1 MKRYLLA
8 GIGLL
13 LTVYSCG
20 GSLQSGGDVPAQI
33 SYNEVDRSYL
43 VFDPF
48 SAEADQPLGIP
59 FPNDL
64 FWASGTRGDSYVYI
78 DTSSVSDPAEKL
90 LFEAIN
96 KLQIKGL
103 SPNTPILIPL
113 SSDKPLEMNSLS
125 GKFLLVDLTAL
136 EELYPLFVFG
146 NLSEDEKEELF
157 STLLQS
163 SRLYPSQDGR
173 FLKFYPVKPL
183 EAGHRYLFVLL
194 DGIKDVDGKEL
205 LPAQIYDEVEGDTP
219 LNDARLEA
227 LRESYRE
234 LYQSVFPALSQLLG
248 VELNRDTVLEAFTFT
263 TADKTLSLKDLS
275 SVEKVAE
282 GEESS
287 LEITGLPYSQIDSD
301 YRTFDPQD
309 ITVSPLYGVLKFI
322 ISQPQLVDTLR
333 SQRLFPAFDIRKL
346 NEFFALLKAGQPFDI
361 NDFVKFI
368 PVYIGNG
375 ENYSGTVYIFQ
386 HGLGS
391 DRTRAEN
398 LTGDITYPVVA
409 IDLPYHG
416 DYTKL
421 TENSDFECGEGKCY
435 LTANVGADR
444 VNIYQSVF
452 NLRLLE
458 LLLRSGVYDINGDGT
473 GDTVQTVDFVGVSM
487 GAITGSI
494 YARFGTPDKVVLN
507 VGGGN
512 YVSIIDAAKNE
523 LIEGLL
529 ASTGVKKNTNGYAV
543 LLGIFQTVLD
553 PADPVY
559 IGTEDKDKTL
569 IQSACCDTVVPYV
582 SNLALSERVG
592 YSSFVRLSTG
602 SDFENPPATPGWY
615 LFGDENHWVHHSFLI
630 HTNLESYPEV
640 QPHTTEE
647 YLVEAEKA
655 ARKQI
660 EEFFS
665 Q

>member
-8 GIGLL
+8 GIALL

-20 GSLQSGGDVPAQI
+20 GSLQSDSDVPAQI

-48 SAEADQPLGIP
+48 STEADQPLGIP

-64 FWASGTRGDSYVYI
+64 FWASDTRGESYVYI
-78 DTSSVSDPAEKL
+78 DTSSVSDPSEKL

-103 SPNTPILIPL
+103 SPNTPIIVPL
-113 SSDKPLEMNSLS
+113 SSTKPLELS
-125 GKFLLVDLTAL
+125 TLNGRYLLVDLTAL
-136 EELYPLFVFG
+136 LQG
-146 NLSEDEKEELF
+146 DS
-157 STLLQS
+157 SSLLQN

-194 DGIKDVDGKEL
+194 NGIKDADGKEL
-205 LPAQIYDEVEGDTP
+205 LPAQIYNEIEGDTP
-219 LNDARLEA
+219 LNDAKLEA

-275 SVEKVAE
+275 SVDKVAE

-309 ITVSPLYGVLKFI
+309 ITLSPLYGVLKFI
-322 ISQPQLVDTLR
+322 TSQPQLVDTLR

-346 NEFFALLKAGQPFDI
+346 GEFFAILKAGQPFDI

-375 ENYSGTVYIFQ
+375 GNYSGTVYIFQ

-398 LTGDITYPVVA
+398 LTEDITYPVVA

-421 TENSDFECGEGKCY
+421 TENSGFECGEGKCY

-458 LLLRSGVYDINGDGT
+458 LLLRNGIYDINGDGT
-473 GDTVQTVDFVGVSM
+473 GDPVQTVNFVGVSM

-494 YARFGTPDKVVLN
+494 YARFGTPDRVVLN

-592 YSSFVRLSTG
+592 YNSFVRLSTEG
-602 SDFENPPATPGWY
+602 DFENPPATPGWY

-630 HTNLESYPEV
+630 RTELESYPEV

-647 YLVEAEKA
+647 YLLKAEKA
-655 ARKQI
+655 AREQI